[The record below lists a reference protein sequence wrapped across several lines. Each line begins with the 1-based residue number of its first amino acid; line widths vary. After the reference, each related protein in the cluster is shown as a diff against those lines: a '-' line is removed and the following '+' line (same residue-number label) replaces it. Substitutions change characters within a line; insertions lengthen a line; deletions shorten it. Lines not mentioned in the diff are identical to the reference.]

1 MGELREGVGGSE
13 VHTMVRT
20 PLLSPST
27 TLVPGGPMLLLGFSI
42 FLGGEWGREAEDWV
56 VELISGD
63 LEEPGEMSGL

>member
-1 MGELREGVGGSE
+1 
-13 VHTMVRT
+13 
-20 PLLSPST
+20 
-27 TLVPGGPMLLLGFSI
+27 MLLLGFSI